1 MAMLKY
7 FWPLCKIYYNMY
19 KRRDFLKTG
28 LLGSTSI
35 FLEGFT
41 PTTTKYQGIVEG
53 YFTLPTFLKNVY
65 KPINFDDFFVKM
77 SIKINVYDYDA
88 LILGESHGRDAERKA
103 AIKILNNIENKKI
116 IFVEEGHDPE
126 KGVRKRGI
134 LTDDE
139 EYRNDLPQNLEHI
152 ILENGNYFEEDFL
165 DFIKDKEK
173 SLDKLFVVYCGDMH
187 TSQDVRMLMKHST
200 QYAMQMDVSSYIEKA
215 IKKEIIYSNDK
226 KIHNTFNNLNK
237 KSFVVSLLDMKYI
250 YDKIQKEFSMYIN
263 RCLKRKEDMDE
274 INGKIYYFNKLW
286 LDCYSALNGQ
296 NEMFICLA
304 NDVYLAALNN
314 KIERKAK
321 IVDGFKIL
329 ANNKIMREKLEDKKF
344 MVNSE
349 EVSEN
354 VQKFYFSEPDA
365 EGCNLLVDVDLEK
378 EEIINFDGS

>member
-19 KRRDFLKTG
+19 KRRDFLKIG

-173 SLDKLFVVYCGDMH
+173 SLDKLFVV
-187 TSQDVRMLMKHST
+187 
-200 QYAMQMDVSSYIEKA
+200 
-215 IKKEIIYSNDK
+215 
-226 KIHNTFNNLNK
+226 
-237 KSFVVSLLDMKYI
+237 SLLDMKYI

-378 EEIINFDGS
+378 EEII